1 MLKEMRVSRQAWRKV
16 LPPLEKHSLM
26 EIHTENDSGC
36 VQAHCRSQLLFLH
49 QRVPGALRSLEM
61 QKRKKE
67 ESSSSLPR
75 SLLLLGE
82 RWEVVRRVG
91 VSCAAFYKA
100 TSCPETSLHLEPL
113 AQPQA
118 GQGACPG
125 QRPGE
130 DCACGCA
137 APNTRRLGSQRN
149 PCLNAQI
156 PPRHTPATVMGLLP
170 QDHQTQPSQLPQHC
184 LGSPCPYQPQPALS
198 ILHMGLV
205 SGGQHCTGPVHP
217 FSLATSLRA
226 ALRGGLHPRLLPAA
240 PLGFSPEVYAS
251 ALPLAADSAPRA
263 KKPSCP
269 AQLTSLQAQKL
280 LPKSCGLQHYTHTH
294 IRCNFRAFAELE
306 HFLSPV
312 LAARNKE

>member
-100 TSCPETSLHLEPL
+100 TGCPETSLHLEPP

-118 GQGACPG
+118 APGRAGSLPGAEARRGLRLWLCSPQHQKAGEPKEPLSECPNPTTAHSSHCYG
-125 QRPGE
+125 ASPPGPPNAAVKAPPALPGLTLPLSATASPE
-130 DCACGCA
+130 HPHPTSTWGRSQVGSIVLVPFIPSPWPPPCVLPSGEASTPGCCQLPPWA
-137 APNTRRLGSQRN
+137 FLLRFMHPHCPLQPILLPEQRN
-149 PCLNAQI
+149 P
-156 PPRHTPATVMGLLP
+156 
-170 QDHQTQPSQLPQHC
+170 
-184 LGSPCPYQPQPALS
+184 PALLS
-198 ILHMGLV
+198 
-205 SGGQHCTGPVHP
+205 S
-217 FSLATSLRA
+217 
-226 ALRGGLHPRLLPAA
+226 
-240 PLGFSPEVYAS
+240 PLCKHKSFF
-251 ALPLAADSAPRA
+251 PRA
-263 KKPSCP
+263 VDYS
-269 AQLTSLQAQKL
+269 T
-280 LPKSCGLQHYTHTH
+280 THT
-294 IRCNFRAFAELE
+294 LT
-306 HFLSPV
+306 
-312 LAARNKE
+312 